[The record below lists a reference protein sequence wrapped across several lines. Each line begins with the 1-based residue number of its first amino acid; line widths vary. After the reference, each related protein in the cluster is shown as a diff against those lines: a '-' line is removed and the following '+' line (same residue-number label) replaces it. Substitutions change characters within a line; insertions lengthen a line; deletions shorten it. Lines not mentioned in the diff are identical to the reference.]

1 MANYYFLT
9 GCHQITCIHLT
20 QQGTVEPEPLHSRQL
35 YLQYLDM
42 TDCYALED
50 QGLKV
55 IVKNCPQLLHLYLRR
70 CINITGKS
78 IVSTFLL
85 FWLDFLFTLLSKILD
100 HSFNVFME
108 GEIHMYKNNMSTNIL
123 LLDQ

>member
-1 MANYYFLT
+1 MIEKEPPVTGLLSP

-20 QQGTVEPEPLHSRQL
+20 QQGNVEPEPMHSRQL

-70 CINITGKS
+70 CINITGEFPGLCLACQFIKR
-78 IVSTFLL
+78 
-85 FWLDFLFTLLSKILD
+85 
-100 HSFNVFME
+100 
-108 GEIHMYKNNMSTNIL
+108 
-123 LLDQ
+123 

>member
-1 MANYYFLT
+1 MKLFRYCDFVCFLIVLNVLQELISSSST

-70 CINITGKS
+70 CINITGK
-78 IVSTFLL
+78 
-85 FWLDFLFTLLSKILD
+85 
-100 HSFNVFME
+100 
-108 GEIHMYKNNMSTNIL
+108 
-123 LLDQ
+123 